1 MKIADSPYVVAARK
15 LWRWAREANDAGR
28 AFPIHGTCLG
38 FQLLH
43 ILEVEAHFEDLLVDT
58 DSVAH
63 ASTLE
68 WAPGAARSWMF
79 SGMDADLVD
88 KLADPAFNISL
99 ENHQFGLPPAHYD
112 KWPALRDA
120 FKVLNTARDR
130 AGVEYVATAEHRA
143 YPFFATQW
151 HPEKPPF
158 EFGMAE
164 VPHTLDAIRV
174 SQRLANAF
182 IEAAR
187 RSPHAFES
195 PEQELEES
203 ILNYKAWF
211 TLKDSVMDPSYDG
224 PDVTYFFDEP
234 DEPPSG
240 PDDRPDAPPR
250 RAEAGVDFRGA
261 ARLLGEPR
269 ARMGAAPRQGLHA
282 GAY

>member
-15 LWRWAREANDAGR
+15 LWRWAREATDAGR
-28 AFPIHGTCLG
+28 TFPIHGTCLG

-99 ENHQFGLPPAHYD
+99 ENHQFGLPPSHYD

-151 HPEKPPF
+151 
-158 EFGMAE
+158 
-164 VPHTLDAIRV
+164 
-174 SQRLANAF
+174 
-182 IEAAR
+182 
-187 RSPHAFES
+187 
-195 PEQELEES
+195 
-203 ILNYKAWF
+203 
-211 TLKDSVMDPSYDG
+211 
-224 PDVTYFFDEP
+224 
-234 DEPPSG
+234 
-240 PDDRPDAPPR
+240 
-250 RAEAGVDFRGA
+250 
-261 ARLLGEPR
+261 
-269 ARMGAAPRQGLHA
+269 
-282 GAY
+282 

>member
-15 LWRWAREANDAGR
+15 LWRWAREATDAGR
-28 AFPIHGTCLG
+28 TFPIHGTCLG

-58 DSVAH
+58 DSVSH

-99 ENHQFGLPPAHYD
+99 ENHQFGLPPSHYD

-151 HPEKPPF
+151 
-158 EFGMAE
+158 
-164 VPHTLDAIRV
+164 
-174 SQRLANAF
+174 
-182 IEAAR
+182 
-187 RSPHAFES
+187 
-195 PEQELEES
+195 
-203 ILNYKAWF
+203 
-211 TLKDSVMDPSYDG
+211 
-224 PDVTYFFDEP
+224 
-234 DEPPSG
+234 
-240 PDDRPDAPPR
+240 
-250 RAEAGVDFRGA
+250 
-261 ARLLGEPR
+261 
-269 ARMGAAPRQGLHA
+269 
-282 GAY
+282 